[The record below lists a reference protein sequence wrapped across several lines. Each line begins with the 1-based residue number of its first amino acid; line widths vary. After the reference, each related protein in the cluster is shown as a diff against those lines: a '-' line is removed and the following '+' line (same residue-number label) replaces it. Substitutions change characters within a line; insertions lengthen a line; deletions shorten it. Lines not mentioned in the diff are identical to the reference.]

1 VHCRR
6 ARKAIIEA
14 RLALLS
20 DAVESRLREH
30 LASCD
35 ACSAEARMDDALD
48 RELAR
53 LGHPAPVRVDVA
65 RHVLREIDSFRA
77 VDRRAVTPRQLAWA
91 WVWAYAF
98 ALTVAIMGAGI
109 LMFVPKDLPNLG
121 HFSDGIPAAASALA
135 QPFALAFVALKAL
148 GRAALELIELISVL
162 LLKIQPVAQFV
173 MMLALVLMAAV
184 TTFVIGKD
192 LRLFPALARKEHG

>member
-1 VHCRR
+1 MLEH
-6 ARKAIIEA
+6 
-14 RLALLS
+14 RLGLLS
-20 DAVESRLREH
+20 DAAESRLREH

-35 ACSAEARMDDALD
+35 ACAAETRMDDVLD

-53 LGHPAPVRVDVA
+53 LAHPAPVRVDVV
-65 RHVLREIDSFRA
+65 RHVLREIDDFGA
-77 VDRRAVTPRQLAWA
+77 VDRHPVPPRQLAWA

-109 LMFVPKDLPNLG
+109 LMFVPKELPDLG

-135 QPFALAFVALKAL
+135 QPFALALIALKAF

-162 LLKIQPVAQFV
+162 LLTIQPLAQFV

-192 LRLFPALARKEHG
+192 LRLFPWLARKEHG